1 MKQKIINF
9 FNEVK
14 RRTALTKTTRW
25 VRFSIVTL
33 LWLAFTV
40 WTGAWWLLLIWFL
53 LYDIYITHFIPFTWW
68 KKSDK
73 KWVRTVMSW
82 VDAIV
87 YALILVWFVFN
98 FVGQNY
104 TIPSSSLE
112 KSLLTGDYIFVNK
125 MVYGPRVP
133 MTPINFPLVHNTMP
147 LLNCKSY
154 LEWPSIGYKRLAGL
168 RDVELGDIVVFNFP
182 AGDTIM
188 TRVQNPDYYQLC
200 RLYGYN
206 RVNNDPQFGEK
217 ITRPVDRR
225 ENYVKRCVGLPGQS
239 LKIVDGDIYLD
250 GEKQPMPRNAQFRYL
265 VQASSRLSENLLD
278 EIGLSLEDRNFF
290 RYAGSAPA
298 EFYESVGIAPLDS
311 VTGAIGYIYEF
322 PLTSDMVSALR
333 ADSRVKAVVRCPA
346 YLEDY
351 GLFPFALS
359 DEQGWT
365 RADYGGS
372 DGILIPKKGMT
383 VKLDRDN
390 WILYERCIR
399 VYEGHSD
406 ARWENGRAYIGG
418 KPADTYTFGM
428 DYYFMMG
435 DNRDN
440 SLDSRYWGFVPED
453 HVVGTPVAVLA
464 SFDKDKSIFGGKIRF
479 NRIFRNPNPDKS
491 SFTQP
496 QMTAGE

>member
-1 MKQKIINF
+1 MS
-9 FNEVK
+9 
-14 RRTALTKTTRW
+14 KTTRR
-25 VRFSIVTL
+25 VRFGIVSL

-40 WTGAWWLLLIWFL
+40 WTGAWWLLLVWFL

-68 KKSDK
+68 KNSK
-73 KWVRTVMSW
+73 KAWIRNVMSW

-133 MTPINFPLVHNTMP
+133 MTPVNFPLVHNTLP
-147 LLNCKSY
+147 ILNCKSY
-154 LEWPSIGYKRLAGL
+154 LEWPKIEYKRLAGL

-200 RLYGYN
+200 RLYGYD

-225 ENYVKRCVGLPGQS
+225 ENYVKRCVGLPGQRF
-239 LKIVDGDIYLD
+239 KIVNGDIYIND
-250 GEKQPMPRNAQFRYL
+250 KKQPLPKNAQFRYL
-265 VQASSRLSENLLD
+265 VQTSSRLSEGTMD
-278 EIGLSLEDRNFF
+278 ELGLSMEDRQIF
-290 RYAGSAPA
+290 RYMSSAPY
-298 EFYESVGIAPLDS
+298 EFYQSIELYPLDT
-311 VTGAIGYIYEF
+311 VTGSMGIIYEF
-322 PLTSDMVSALR
+322 PLTNAMVEQLKANPQVKSVVKYPDNVEEMGLYPFTL
-333 ADSRVKAVVRCPA
+333 ADQ
-346 YLEDY
+346 L
-351 GLFPFALS
+351 
-359 DEQGWT
+359 GWT
-365 RADYGGS
+365 RANYGGEN
-372 DGILIPKKGMT
+372 GILIPKKGLKVT
-383 VKLDRDN
+383 LDLPN
-390 WILYERCIR
+390 WLLYERCIK
-399 VYEGHSD
+399 VYEGNSD
-406 ARWENGRAYIGG
+406 ARWADGKVYING
-418 KPADTYTFGM
+418 KPVEDYTFKM

-464 SFDKDKSIFGGKIRF
+464 SFDKDKSIFSGKIRF

-491 SFTQP
+491 SFEEQ
-496 QMTAGE
+496 

>member
-1 MKQKIINF
+1 MKQKLNDF
-9 FNEVK
+9 LNEIK
-14 RRTALTKTTRW
+14 RRSSLTKTSRW

-40 WTGAWWLLLIWFL
+40 WTGAWWLLLVWFL

-68 KKSDK
+68 KQSKSK
-73 KWVRTVMSW
+73 TVRTLMSW

-133 MTPINFPLVHNTMP
+133 MTPVNFPLVHNTLP
-147 LLNCKSY
+147 WLNCKSY

-206 RVNNDPQFGEK
+206 RVNNDPQFGRK

-225 ENYVKRCVGLPGQS
+225 ENYVKRCVGLPGQN
-239 LKIVDGDIYLD
+239 LRIVDGDIYID
-250 GEKQPMPRNAQFRYL
+250 GNRQPMPRNAQFRYL
-265 VQASSRLSENLLD
+265 VQSASRLPESTLDNL
-278 EIGLSLEDRNFF
+278 GLSLEDRNFF
-290 RYAGSAPA
+290 RYASSAPA
-298 EFYESVGIAPLDS
+298 QFYESIGMAPVDS
-311 VTGAIGYIYEF
+311 VAGAMGYIYEF
-322 PLTSDMVSALR
+322 PLTLDMVAALK
-333 ADSRVKAVVRCPA
+333 ADPSVKAVVKYPDD
-346 YLEDY
+346 LEEM
-351 GLFPFALS
+351 GLYPFALADS
-359 DEQGWT
+359 EGWT
-365 RADYGGS
+365 RANYGGS
-372 DGILIPKKGMT
+372 EGVVIPKKGLT
-383 VKLDRDN
+383 VKLDHRN
-390 WILYERCIR
+390 WLLYERCIR
-399 VYEGHSD
+399 VYEGHTD
-406 ARWENGRAYIGG
+406 ARWLNGQAIIDGR
-418 KPADTYTFGM
+418 PADSYTFDM

-453 HVVGTPVAVLA
+453 LIVGTPVAVLA

-479 NRIFRNPNPDKS
+479 NRIFRNPNPDKPA
-491 SFTQP
+491 FTNP
-496 QMTAGE
+496 D